1 MPPLGRGRWLRSLVA
16 AAVAAAA
23 AAGLTP
29 CAWCQGATAAP
40 AAGIRVTGAPAA
52 GKVLPM
58 GLAAVPKAAG
68 SAGGAAA
75 AAKSAAVV
83 LLLAAKSAG
92 VVLLLLAPIGAPG
105 RRTAPPPTLG

>member
-40 AAGIRVTGAPAA
+40 AGIRVTGAPAA

-68 SAGGAAA
+68 SAGGAA

>member
-40 AAGIRVTGAPAA
+40 AGIRVTGAPAA

-75 AAKSAAVV
+75 AAAKSAAVV

-92 VVLLLLAPIGAPG
+92 VVLVLLAPIGAPG
-105 RRTAPPPTLG
+105 RRTAPPPNLG